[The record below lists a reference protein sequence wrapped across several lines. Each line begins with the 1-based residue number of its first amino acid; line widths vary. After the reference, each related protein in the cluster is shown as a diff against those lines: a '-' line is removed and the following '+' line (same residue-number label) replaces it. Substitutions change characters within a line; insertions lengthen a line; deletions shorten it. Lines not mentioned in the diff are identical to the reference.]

1 MTSLTVA
8 PLTSGTKYGVDLST
22 LVSGLTITGTDIKGT
37 LNYYDGSNWELGTW
51 SEEQKAGNFLPL
63 SLSSDG
69 TITVQVIGGDNGPT
83 QVTDGFCIFR
93 IKSNTTQ
100 TIQVKASGGGGAEN
114 TKTYSLTGLT
124 LTGAP
129 GA

>member
-93 IKSNTTQ
+93 IKDKNTQ
-100 TIQVKASGGGGAEN
+100 SIQVKASGGGGKEN

-124 LTGAP
+124 LGQAS
-129 GA
+129 